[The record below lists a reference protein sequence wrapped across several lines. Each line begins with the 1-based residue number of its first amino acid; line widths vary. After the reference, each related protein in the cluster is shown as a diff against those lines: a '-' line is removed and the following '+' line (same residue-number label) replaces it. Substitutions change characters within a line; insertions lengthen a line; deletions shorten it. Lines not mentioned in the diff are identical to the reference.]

1 MGILWHG
8 LSQRRLCRSPGRF
21 SSRVKRAHRLWTRRH
36 RHYTCPF
43 LHSSHSTCQLHLVRR
58 CEECRNLPIR
68 STKPNPHAD
77 RNHNHSC
84 NTPSPFLYFVVL
96 TVIHAPTKTFCRRFL
111 SLLVGCLSLAAMILV
126 GNVGRHLCNFIPE
139 ATFQQ
144 ARRVVRHIVLHSF
157 MLHYCGSLCQ
167 TNCACICYQQAVVL
181 FHLKKCVGSCF
192 TQDPDCHDDQ
202 ALAAC
207 SLPQTWDT
215 WEGCLA

>member
-1 MGILWHG
+1 MLWHG